1 MNLDNFVNWIS
12 SLKPLCDYKNIS
24 VLNQA
29 NFSFDLSVADIY
41 YSLCNGHTLVALDN
55 KIDDYHYIFET
66 LKSVDVMVITPTFI
80 KMCLTNI
87 EFNCMNYSRL
97 KCIYFCGEL
106 LDKNVV
112 KKLFD
117 RFTNL
122 EIINAYGPT
131 EATSAVC
138 AVNITKDMLDLEI
151 LPVGIISRAAT
162 NIKIED
168 KEIILQGKSV
178 FSGYLNNIKGG
189 YYKENG
195 IDCYKTHDI
204 GYIKD
209 DKLYCRGRIDNQIKY
224 KGYRIEIEDIEN
236 NIKEIN
242 GVNDCIVVPIYKNN
256 IVTSIKA
263 YVTLT
268 ENIDSD
274 YIKKE
279 LEQLIPK
286 YMMPRTI
293 LIIENMPL
301 NDNGKVDRKRLINY
315 D

>member
-1 MNLDNFVNWIS
+1 MNLFDSHAHYNDEKFDIDRDSIIKETLENNVSNFI
-12 SLKPLCDYKNIS
+12 
-24 VLNQA
+24 
-29 NFSFDLSVADIY
+29 VAG
-41 YSLCNGHTLVALDN
+41 YSLESSKKAVEIAKKYDGV
-55 KIDDYHYIFET
+55 
-66 LKSVDVMVITPTFI
+66 
-80 KMCLTNI
+80 
-87 EFNCMNYSRL
+87 YS
-97 KCIYFCGEL
+97 IVGISP
-106 LDKNVV
+106 N
-112 KKLFD
+112 
-117 RFTNL
+117 
-122 EIINAYGPT
+122 
-131 EATSAVC
+131 
-138 AVNITKDMLDLEI
+138 DLE
-151 LPVGIISRAAT
+151 
-162 NIKIED
+162 
-168 KEIILQGKSV
+168 EIRT
-178 FSGYLNNIKGG
+178 
-189 YYKENG
+189 E
-195 IDCYKTHDI
+195 
-204 GYIKD
+204 
-209 DKLYCRGRIDNQIKY
+209 
-224 KGYRIEIEDIEN
+224 EDIEN